1 MKYAIV
7 SVSKTG
13 ARLGAKVKAGIS
25 GDGTLYER
33 AGSESGQVAVYFK
46 RTMDLI
52 TEIFALY
59 DGIIFIMAPGIGRAH
74 V

>member
-25 GDGTLYER
+25 GDGTRMKER
-33 AGSESGQVAVYFK
+33 DRKVV
-46 RTMDLI
+46 R
-52 TEIFALY
+52 
-59 DGIIFIMAPGIGRAH
+59 
-74 V
+74 